1 MKALKY
7 EKGQQF
13 QLSDNMQYFLM
24 YAMGVLKSFNIS
36 LPAIM
41 VPTDILDKL
50 IYERFLINHFSPDE
64 ITGIYSPQIILISNP
79 DLNEAEFPPLE
90 SLERFNIRSD

>member
-1 MKALKY
+1 
-7 EKGQQF
+7 
-13 QLSDNMQYFLM
+13 M

-64 ITGIYSPQIILISNP
+64 ITGIYSP
-79 DLNEAEFPPLE
+79 
-90 SLERFNIRSD
+90 